1 MKTAEVA
8 DVPRKLRLRIAGFEY
23 VVNTDE
29 DPEYVRALTTQLNE
43 KIAGLAEKNPQLS
56 TTMVGILAALEYC
69 DETKKARIDA
79 ENLRLQLKGFVEEIA
94 RARMETD
101 AAQKRAAALAR
112 ELTELNKSGQTR
124 LP

>member
-1 MKTAEVA
+1 M
-8 DVPRKLRLRIAGFEY
+8 PRKLRLRIAGFEY